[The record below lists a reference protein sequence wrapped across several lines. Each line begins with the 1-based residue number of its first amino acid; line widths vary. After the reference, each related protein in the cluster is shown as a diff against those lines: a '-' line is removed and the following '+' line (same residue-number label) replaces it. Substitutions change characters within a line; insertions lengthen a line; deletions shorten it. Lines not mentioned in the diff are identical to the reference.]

1 LRIAIFGAG
10 ALGSAVG
17 ALLSARH
24 EVTLVCRRDHA
35 EVVNREGLE
44 LTGTIEGSYR
54 PKALESIEGMPSQDV
69 VLITVKAYD
78 AREAAREVAPI
89 VSSGTLV
96 GSLQNGLRNG
106 EAVERSFGS
115 RAVVGVPVLGA
126 LYLGPGAVRL
136 SGLQEI
142 IVGSPGGQLGAAI
155 RMAEILSDSGIPARV
170 SASIRSEVWMKTV
183 VNSAVNP
190 VTALVRK
197 ENGYILHSRE
207 LMRLCRSVCA
217 EGAAAA
223 EANQVSLGGDP
234 YERAIGVVRSTAG
247 NRSSML
253 QDLERGRRTEIDE
266 INGALVEAGEAKG
279 VAMPVNRALWA
290 LVRSLR

>member
-1 LRIAIFGAG
+1 LKIAVFGAG

-17 ALLSARH
+17 ALLSTRH
-24 EVTLVCRRDHA
+24 EVTLVCRRQHA
-35 EVVNREGLE
+35 EAVNRDGLE
-44 LTGTIEGSYR
+44 LTGTAEGNYR
-54 PKALESIEGMPSQDV
+54 PKALESIKGMPQQEM

-78 AREAAREVAPI
+78 AREAVREVAPI
-89 VSSGTLV
+89 VGPGTLV

-126 LYLGPGAVRL
+126 AYLGPGEVRL

-142 IVGSPGGQLGAAI
+142 IVGSPGGHLGTAI
-155 RMAEILSDSGIPARV
+155 RMAEILSESSIPARV

-197 ENGYILHSRE
+197 ENGCILRSRE
-207 LMRLCRSVCA
+207 LMELCRSVSD
-217 EGAAAA
+217 EGTSAA
-223 EANQVSLGGDP
+223 EANQVNLGGDP
-234 YERAIGVVRSTAG
+234 YERTMQVVRATAG

-253 QDLERGRRTEIDE
+253 QDVERGRRTEIDE
-266 INGALVEAGEAKG
+266 INGALVDAGGAKG
-279 VAMPVNRALWA
+279 VVMPVNRALWA
-290 LVRSLR
+290 LLRSLR